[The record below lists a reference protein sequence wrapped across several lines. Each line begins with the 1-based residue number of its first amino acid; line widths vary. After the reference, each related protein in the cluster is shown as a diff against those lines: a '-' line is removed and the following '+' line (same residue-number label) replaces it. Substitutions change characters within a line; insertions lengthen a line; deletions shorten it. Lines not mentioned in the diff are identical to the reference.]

1 MYHFFRFIWIVECRN
16 SSTICIVNPVRSS
29 SPGASRPTIA
39 IERAAEISG
48 NGMMARNSFIHSI
61 QRGSTLRNMS
71 PRSAASSAPYTRLSF
86 SSCIGK

>member
-1 MYHFFRFIWIVECRN
+1 M
-16 SSTICIVNPVRSS
+16 VNPVRSS

-48 NGMMARNSFIHSI
+48 NGMIAKNSFIHST

-71 PRSAASSAPYTRLSF
+71 PRKAASNAP
-86 SSCIGK
+86 

>member
-1 MYHFFRFIWIVECRN
+1 MD
-16 SSTICIVNPVRSS
+16 
-29 SPGASRPTIA
+29 

-48 NGMMARNSFIHSI
+48 KGMIARNSFIHST
-61 QRGSTLRNMS
+61 QRGLVLRNMS